1 MVARLLADAH
11 VCVFALIALS
21 SLSIFGRSSVDVRYF
36 MRRIVALGTPTS
48 HHGNGNFMVQGS
60 ALFLA
65 THHYSKLASSHAAL
79 LDFLAFQFLLG
90 LIMELFISGSSSHS
104 T

>member
-11 VCVFALIALS
+11 VCVLALIALS
-21 SLSIFGRSSVDVRYF
+21 SLSIFARGSIDVGYF
-36 MRRIVALGTPTS
+36 VRRIVALGTS
-48 HHGNGNFMVQGS
+48 CHHGNGNFMVQGS

-65 THHYSKLASSHAAL
+65 AHHYSKLASSHAAL
-79 LDFLAFQFLLG
+79 CDFLALQFLLG